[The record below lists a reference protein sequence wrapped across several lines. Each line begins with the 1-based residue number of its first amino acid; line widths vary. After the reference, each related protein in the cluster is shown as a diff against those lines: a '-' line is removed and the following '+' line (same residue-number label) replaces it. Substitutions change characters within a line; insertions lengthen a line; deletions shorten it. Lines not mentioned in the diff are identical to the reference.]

1 MKLEH
6 FLTLYTKI
14 NSKLFK
20 NLNVRPDTIKL
31 LKEKIGEHFDDFDL
45 GKDNTESKIFKRKEI
60 NLDLPKSRTS
70 FCCLKN
76 SVKRM
81 KI

>member
-1 MKLEH
+1 MILD
-6 FLTLYTKI
+6 LNI
-14 NSKLFK
+14 NPK
-20 NLNVRPDTIKL
+20 TIKL
-31 LKEKIGEHFDDFDL
+31 LKEKIGEHFDDFDF

-76 SVKRM
+76 SVK
-81 KI
+81 KWKYKP